1 VKGFLL
7 RGLKKRANLAFLY
20 LPFVVLLVVPF
31 LVGEEFPVSPFPM
44 YNQWNEASYLIYF
57 QDNAGEPVA
66 IQVMTGYK
74 AGRYRKMFDRQQRI
88 IRDELATE
96 GIKKR
101 LSDFGPE
108 EWKPCGIWLLEW
120 LDRNCDEGR
129 LRLLESLR
137 PLAVIRRDLTLKNGV
152 IDQVD
157 TLVVTDEDREGW
169 QLREK
174 EEELR

>member
-1 VKGFLL
+1 M
-7 RGLKKRANLAFLY
+7 RASQ
-20 LPFVVLLVVPF
+20 LP
-31 LVGEEFPVSPFPM
+31 
-44 YNQWNEASYLIYF
+44 
-57 QDNAGEPVA
+57 

-88 IRDELATE
+88 IRDELAAE
-96 GIKKR
+96 GINKR

-108 EWKPCGIWLLEW
+108 QWKPCGIWVLEW

-174 EEELR
+174 EEERR